1 MKSKTAYEV
10 NFDGLVG
17 PTHCYAGLSYGNVAS
32 MGNRKAVSNPRE
44 AALQGLTKAKALLD
58 LGFKQGILAPQERPS
73 IRALKRLGFEGK
85 DHEILA
91 KAHKAAPELL
101 AACASASSM
110 WTANAAT
117 VSPSADSADG
127 RVHFTAANLNQK
139 LHRAIEHG
147 TTTRLLRSM
156 FPDKKYFA
164 HHLALPNSDTLG
176 DEGAANHTRF
186 CAEYGAQGVQLF
198 IYGREALA
206 EGLATAVKPKVF
218 PARHTRE
225 ASEAVARLHQLKA
238 AATVY
243 GHQDPRC
250 VDAGAFHN
258 DVVAVGNQNVF
269 FYHEHAFLNS
279 AALIKALGA
288 QVEEICG
295 GEFFPVMVRDADVP
309 LSDAVK
315 SYLFNSQLITLKPGH
330 MMLILP
336 HECEE
341 NPAVVKYLS
350 KLLGEG
356 KTPIREA
363 RYFDLRQSMRNGGGP
378 ACLRLR
384 VVLNESE
391 LKATNPH
398 VLLSEK
404 NYSLLNSWVGK
415 HYRDRLT
422 SEDLADPQLLIESRT
437 ALDELTQIM
446 QLGSVYPFQ
455 QD

>member
-1 MKSKTAYEV
+1 MKNKTAFEV

-32 MGNRKAVSNPRE
+32 MGNRKSLSNPRE
-44 AALQGLTKAKALLD
+44 AALQGLTKAKALHD

-73 IRALKRLGFEGK
+73 IRALKRLGFYGK
-85 DHEILA
+85 NDAEVLA
-91 KAHKAAPELL
+91 NAHKAAPELL
-101 AACASASSM
+101 AAASSASSM

-117 VSPSADSADG
+117 VSPSADSADS

-147 TTTRLLRSM
+147 TTTRLLKAM
-156 FPDKKYFA
+156 FPDKGKFV
-164 HHLALPNSDTLG
+164 HHQALPLADTLG

-186 CAEYGAQGVQLF
+186 CKEYGATGVQLF

-206 EGLATAVKPKVF
+206 ESATAKKPKVF

-225 ASEAVARLHQLKA
+225 ASEAVARLHRLKP

-258 DVVAVGNQNVF
+258 DVVSVGNQNVF

-279 AALIKALGA
+279 DALMKSLNEH
-288 QVEEICG
+288 VRSVCETD
-295 GEFFPVMVRDADVP
+295 FVPVKVNDADVP
-309 LSDAVK
+309 LLDAVK
-315 SYLFNSQLITLKPGH
+315 SYLFNSQLITVKPGH

-336 HECEE
+336 QECKETPSVE
-341 NPAVVKYLS
+341 RYLA
-350 KLLGEG
+350 KLFGEG
-356 KTPIREA
+356 RTPIKEA
-363 RYFDLRQSMRNGGGP
+363 KYFDLRQSMRNGGGP

-384 VVLNESE
+384 VVLTESE
-391 LKATNPH
+391 LKAANPH
-398 VLLSEK
+398 AMLNEK
-404 NYSLLNSWVGK
+404 NFSLLKAWVGK
-415 HYRDRLT
+415 HYRDRLMPD
-422 SEDLADPQLLIESRT
+422 DLADPQLLVESRT
-437 ALDELTQIM
+437 ALDELTQILH
-446 QLGSVYPFQ
+446 LGSVYPFQ
-455 QD
+455 KG

>member
-1 MKSKTAYEV
+1 
-10 NFDGLVG
+10 
-17 PTHCYAGLSYGNVAS
+17 
-32 MGNRKAVSNPRE
+32 MGNRLAVSNPRE
-44 AALQGLTKAKALLD
+44 AALQGLTKAKALHD
-58 LGFKQGILAPQERPS
+58 LGFKQGIFAPQERPS

-85 DHEILA
+85 DAQILA
-91 KAHKAAPELL
+91 KAHQAAPELL

-147 TTTRLLRSM
+147 TTTRLLRAM
-156 FPDKKYFA
+156 FPNKKYFA
-164 HHLALPNSDTLG
+164 HHLALPSTDTMG

-186 CAEYGAQGVQLF
+186 CSDYGAPGLQLF
-198 IYGREALA
+198 IYGREALR
-206 EGLATAVKPKVF
+206 EGEGAVKPKVF

-225 ASEAVARLHQLKA
+225 ASEAIARLHQLKG

-250 VDAGAFHN
+250 VDTGAFHN
-258 DVVAVGNQNVF
+258 DVVSVGNQNVF
-269 FYHEHAFLNS
+269 FYHERAFINS
-279 AALIKALGA
+279 GELLENLRARVAAVCGTDLIAIKVL
-288 QVEEICG
+288 ESE
-295 GEFFPVMVRDADVP
+295 VP
-309 LSDAVK
+309 LVDAVK
-315 SYLFNSQLITLKPGH
+315 SYLFNSQLLTVKPGH

-341 NPAVVKYLS
+341 TPSVVKYLS
-350 KLLGEG
+350 RLFGEG
-356 KTPIREA
+356 QTPVKEA

-384 VVLNESE
+384 VVLNETE
-391 LKATNPH
+391 LQHANPH
-398 VLLSEK
+398 TLLSEK
-404 NYSLLNSWVGK
+404 NYPKLKAWVEK

-422 SEDLADPQLLIESRT
+422 PDDLADPNLLIESRT
-437 ALDELTQIM
+437 ALDELTRILH
-446 QLGSVYPFQ
+446 LGSIYPFQ
-455 QD
+455 N